1 MGKEDEF
8 YAEDIA
14 EVWAGIIDK
23 KDPKESEGQKRTVAK
38 IYEHEKYK
46 PLESWNSTSKDF
58 LGS

>member
-1 MGKEDEF
+1 MGTEDEF

-23 KDPKESEGQKRTVAK
+23 KDPKESVGQKRKVAK
-38 IYEHEKYK
+38 IFEHEKYK
-46 PLESWNSTSKDF
+46 PLESWNANSPDF